1 MLKYYFFCDNIRM
14 RFCNANLYKE
24 VKTMPKGN
32 NGTWDS
38 DYAFIY
44 EFIEIL
50 ERIFEMIA
58 NFFNSLGG
66 GSTTAPDN
74 GAAAN

>member
-1 MLKYYFFCDNIRM
+1 MLKYYFYCDNIKM

-24 VKTMPKGN
+24 VKTMPTGN
-32 NGTWDS
+32 KNGTWDS

-44 EFIEIL
+44 EFIAIIEKL
-50 ERIFEMIA
+50 LQVIA

-66 GSTTAPDN
+66 GSTAAPETKE
-74 GAAAN
+74 

>member
-1 MLKYYFFCDNIRM
+1 MLKYYFYCDNIKM

-24 VKTMPKGN
+24 VKTMPT
-32 NGTWDS
+32 GTWDS

-50 ERIFEMIA
+50 ERLFKMIA

-66 GSTTAPDN
+66 SSNTTPEN
-74 GAAAN
+74 GAAE

>member
-1 MLKYYFFCDNIRM
+1 M

-24 VKTMPKGN
+24 VKTMPTGN
-32 NGTWDS
+32 KNGTWDS

-44 EFIEIL
+44 EFIAIL
-50 ERIFEMIA
+50 EELFRVIA

-66 GSTTAPDN
+66 NSSTTPEN
-74 GAAAN
+74 GEVK